1 MTTEQYWQRLDAL
14 ASSKGS
20 ERLLEAAELLR
31 DHPELPLLISCRR
44 AHGRIRHLFTS
55 FDDRA
60 PEATGNRYLICFT
73 SEKQTKK
80 VPVAPPAAE
89 KHEAGPDF
97 SNLDERYGKRRK
109 KGNNATWAVEA
120 GETARVSTEKVLA
133 YMRRSKAVGGLIFNP
148 GDPRR
153 SLAIAKYFVAM
164 MRRMIG

>member
-1 MTTEQYWQRLDAL
+1 MTTEQYWASLDAL
-14 ASSKGS
+14 ACSKGAD
-20 ERLLEAAELLR
+20 RLLEAVELLR

-44 AHGRIRHLFTS
+44 ANGRIQHLFTS
-55 FDDRA
+55 FDEGA
-60 PEATGNRYLICFT
+60 PEAAGNRYLICFT
-73 SEKQTKK
+73 SKKQTKN

-133 YMRRSKAVGGLIFNP
+133 YMRRSKAVGGVIFNP

-153 SLAIAKYFVAM
+153 SLAIAKFLLE
-164 MRRMIG
+164 R